1 MNTTQYSVHT
11 WASPLLNRKSQKPE
25 SEIQKWLGG
34 VVAKIQKPESGNY
47 LPKNRKTGICGQY
60 SSQKPEFVG

>member
-34 VVAKIQKPESGNY
+34 VVAK
-47 LPKNRKTGICGQY
+47 
-60 SSQKPEFVG
+60 SQKPEFSGLGGW